1 MHVNN
6 EKNRSAWAS
15 RLDAF
20 EIHDATGDCI
30 LTDEEKALPAFK
42 PSPRIDAYE
51 EIDASGDDILSD
63 DEKAWPVL
71 VAPSRAKARSAI
83 GGDPAAEQTADAKS
97 LVVELVANL
106 NSLCRQLEGTL
117 AEFEKEKE
125 IPQPL
130 ALVAMAKSAL
140 EVMRRFESEIGE
152 YERRGSVRAPAN

>member
-6 EKNRSAWAS
+6 DKNRSAWS
-15 RLDAF
+15 IRSDGF

-30 LTDEEKALPAFK
+30 LTDEEKTLPVFK
-42 PSPRIDAYE
+42 PRPRIDSYK

-63 DEKAWPVL
+63 EEKAWPVL
-71 VAPSRAKARSAI
+71 VAPSRVHAGLAIRSEAV
-83 GGDPAAEQTADAKS
+83 AERPADAKS
-97 LVVELVANL
+97 LVIELVANL
-106 NSLCRQLEGTL
+106 NCLCRQLEGTL

-125 IPQPL
+125 VPQPL

-152 YERRGSVRAPAN
+152 YERRGSVSRR